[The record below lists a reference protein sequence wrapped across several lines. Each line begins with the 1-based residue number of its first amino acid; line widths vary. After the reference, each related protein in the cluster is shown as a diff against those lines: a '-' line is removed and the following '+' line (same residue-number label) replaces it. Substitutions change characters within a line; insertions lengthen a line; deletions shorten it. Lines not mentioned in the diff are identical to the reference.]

1 MHATTTIAGRRVRLR
16 PATLDDRRMIHDWSY
31 FSDVAPLLH
40 LSDAPTRPLD
50 DWCDDWETH
59 YFTDD
64 EPGRGR
70 MFVILECETP
80 VGAIAYGD
88 IDARRR
94 VELDVWLGSEAYCG
108 RGLGTDAI
116 EALVGYLQAEL
127 GVRTFMMQPSA
138 RNPRA
143 VRAYEKVG
151 FVRVPATAEE
161 IEADWGGV
169 DHPDSVLMI
178 REAGPGATP
187 PGDREPGSDAR

>member
-1 MHATTTIAGRRVRLR
+1 
-16 PATLDDRRMIHDWSY
+16 
-31 FSDVAPLLH
+31 
-40 LSDAPTRPLD
+40 
-50 DWCDDWETH
+50 
-59 YFTDD
+59 
-64 EPGRGR
+64 
-70 MFVILECETP
+70 MFVILEGETP

-94 VELDVWLGSEAYCG
+94 VELDVWLGSEANCG